1 MLRDDAKDSFKIAI
15 NNPTREREKRKQP
28 EMKEDKEQGGD
39 EPFSFKK
46 KLCRWSSAASRP
58 EVKCRK
64 KCVK

>member
-46 KLCRWSSAASRP
+46 NFVGGLQQLVVRRLSAAKN
-58 EVKCRK
+58 V
-64 KCVK
+64 